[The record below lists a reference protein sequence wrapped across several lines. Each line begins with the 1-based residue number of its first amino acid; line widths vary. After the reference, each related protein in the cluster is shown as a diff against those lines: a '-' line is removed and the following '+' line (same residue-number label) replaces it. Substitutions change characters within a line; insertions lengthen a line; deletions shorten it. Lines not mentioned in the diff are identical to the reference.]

1 MWIYVWVQSSGRPSP
16 NSQIRTS
23 SNIALL
29 NVPLQPKALSAPV
42 TTCAPAKPCTTCSCS
57 NILVIDGQQVQ
68 LSMPMAAVWRLR
80 QLRHPL
86 SPQAGVKIADRVYF
100 GGSPTRESS
109 VELFDHIY
117 HNITPVFPFV
127 GINKDNIPW
136 LLLLTYFQKSSR
148 THLSVQVL
156 SFLNLRDKAES
167 LKYSLWPRSG
177 TLSFFLF
184 RIKSHRVKLNIYLT
198 YYQMLFNF

>member
-42 TTCAPAKPCTTCSCS
+42 TTCAPAKPCTICSCS
-57 NILVIDGQQVQ
+57 NIFVIDGQQVQ
-68 LSMPMAAVWRLR
+68 LSMPMAAVWGLR

-136 LLLLTYFQKSSR
+136 LLLLTYFQKSNQDSLVY
-148 THLSVQVL
+148 TSPNISQHQGQSWVSQVQPLTEISDFMYL
-156 SFLNLRDKAES
+156 SFQDK
-167 LKYSLWPRSG
+167 KP
-177 TLSFFLF
+177 
-184 RIKSHRVKLNIYLT
+184 
-198 YYQMLFNF
+198 